1 MLSNLPELVKKIL
14 GRLPDNDYPKL
25 TTRCFVS
32 LWLNYVLDPGIESM
46 RGLFQQVNW
55 QGVEIDISTFSKASH
70 HRDSV
75 IFQKIFQDL
84 NRELKRKKKGKALGF
99 FPVDSTIVTLTSKLL
114 WTLGIHQ
121 VKLFAGLDSLTSE
134 IEGVHLHFGNGHD
147 SKYGEETLDATPE
160 NRVLM
165 MDRGFCKLERIEK
178 LLREKNRYFLMRLN
192 TNTSLEF
199 QEDGSCRIGARAKIN
214 ARTIIFQDEQGQEYR
229 LVTNL
234 PKVGENAFTDE
245 EVKELY
251 RQRWQIELLWKFL
264 KMHLK
269 LDRIITKNINGITIQ
284 IYTSLIAYLFLQ
296 LLEMANF
303 VGQKTLD
310 KLRYLLSFMKSEKSF
325 VHWFDKLAPSR

>member
-1 MLSNLPELVKKIL
+1 MLSNLPALVKKIFA
-14 GRLPDNDYPKL
+14 RLPDNDYPKL
-25 TTRCFVS
+25 TTRRFVS

-46 RGLFQQVNW
+46 RGLFQQLNW

-70 HRDSV
+70 HRNPI
-75 IFQKIFQDL
+75 IFQKIFQEF
-84 NRELKRKKKGKALGF
+84 NRELKHKKRRKEIGF

-147 SKYGEETLDATPE
+147 SKYGEETLEATPE
-160 NRVLM
+160 NRVLI

-199 QEDGSCRIGARAKIN
+199 QEDGSCRIGARAKIK

-251 RQRWQIELLWKFL
+251 RQRWRIELLWKFL

-296 LLEMANF
+296 LLEIVSF

-310 KLRYLLSFMKSEKSF
+310 KLRCLLSFMKSEKSF
-325 VHWFDKLAPSR
+325 VHWFDKLATLR

>member
-1 MLSNLPELVKKIL
+1 MLSNLPALVKKIL
-14 GRLPDNDYPKL
+14 GHLPDNDYPKL
-25 TTRCFVS
+25 STKRFVA

-46 RGLFQQVNW
+46 RGLFQQLNW
-55 QGVEIDISTFSKASH
+55 QGVEIDISTFSKASN
-70 HRDSV
+70 HRDV
-75 IFQKIFQDL
+75 TVFQKIFQEL
-84 NRELKRKKKGKALGF
+84 NRELKRKNASKAIGF

-121 VKLFAGLDSLTSE
+121 VKLFAGLDSLTGE
-134 IEGVHLHFGNGHD
+134 IEGVNVHFGNGHD

-165 MDRGFCKLERIEK
+165 MDRGFCKLERIAK
-178 LLREKNRYFLMRLN
+178 LLREENRYFLMRLN

-199 QEDGSCRIGARAKIN
+199 QEDGSCRIGKKAKIV
-214 ARTIIFQDEQGQEYR
+214 ARTIIFQDEKGQEYR

-234 PKVGENAFTDE
+234 PKSGENAFTDE

-251 RQRWQIELLWKFL
+251 RHRWRIELLWKFL

-296 LLEMANF
+296 LLEVASF
-303 VGQKTLD
+303 LVEKILD
-310 KLRYLLSFMKSEKSF
+310 KFRCLLSFMKSEKSF
-325 VHWFDKLAPSR
+325 VHWFDKLALSR